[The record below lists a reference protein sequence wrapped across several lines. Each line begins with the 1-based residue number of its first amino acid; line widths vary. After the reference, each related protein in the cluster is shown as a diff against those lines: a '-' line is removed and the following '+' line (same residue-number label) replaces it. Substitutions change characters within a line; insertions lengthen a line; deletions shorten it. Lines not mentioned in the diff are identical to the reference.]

1 MEWYR
6 ISFKAIHRFTG
17 KHLSCEAIVA
27 SDVDGESR
35 PVALKCDL
43 ISTLKEE
50 YDLSGVVWLPDVK
63 VEKHNRRSY
72 IVSLETTGVKGFTN
86 DNS

>member
-1 MEWYR
+1 VEWYLL
-6 ISFKAIHRFTG
+6 SFKAIHRTG

-35 PVALKCDL
+35 PVTLKCDL
-43 ISTLKEE
+43 LLALKEE
-50 YDLSGVVWLPDVK
+50 YDLSGVVDFHDVK

-72 IVSLETTGVKGFTN
+72 IVSLETTRVKGFTN
-86 DNS
+86 GNS